1 LTNVRLLK
9 IYLND
14 HLATLTAGIELTK
27 RSGSSNRGTPL
38 GKFLAELQSE
48 FETDRDALLEVL
60 SLLDLSS
67 DPLKRTAGWLVE
79 KAGRLKF
86 NGRLVGYSDL
96 SRLIELEGLAAI
108 VMANAALWRSLGVI
122 APAWSQLARFDFEA
136 MAQNAER
143 QRVRLEEFRST
154 AAAVALAG
162 SSSGE

>member
-1 LTNVRLLK
+1 LSNVRLLK

-38 GKFLAELQSE
+38 GKFLGELQSE
-48 FETDRDALLEVL
+48 FETDRDELLEVL

-108 VMANAALWRSLGVI
+108 AMANAALWRSLGEV
-122 APAWSQLARFDFEA
+122 APARAQLARFDFEA
-136 MAQNAER
+136 MAQRAGR
-143 QRVRLEEFRST
+143 QRIRLEEFRSA

-162 SSSGE
+162 SSPGD